1 MLKLFRK
8 IKKDNRGS
16 AIVVVIIALAFVGI
30 LSATAMWMSMA
41 NYRMKA
47 TDKGIKGNFYSAETV
62 FEQIVAGLQGVSSDA
77 AADAYRKVMQNYV
90 TSTGEEERYSRFVK
104 FYKDALIQELKS
116 STDPGKYK
124 KDMIYGFLDDELQKK
139 LDPSNPAY
147 VTTDGNSLTMS
158 EVLEKSA
165 DTLDFITLKD
175 FELKFTDSNGYYSV
189 IKTDI
194 MISAP
199 DMSFT
204 MSAAMPDVFKYAIIA
219 DEELVNNTAGNANI
233 NGNVYVG
240 EKGMALNGGTMTIDN
255 ADYVISMGDVKLTT
269 TNSKLNIKHTDAAV
283 NTQFWARDIDISTPA
298 RRQKG
303 GILDID
309 ADIFVE
315 DDLTLQSPG
324 SKVTLKGKYSGY
336 GNSTTDAS
344 GSSAIMINNLNNDID
359 MSGLSEL
366 TVAGGSFVDLSSYY
380 KDTDVRRLYDEIVS
394 GTTISVNDIPM
405 GESIAVKSDQVA
417 FLVPEE
423 CVWITAE
430 KSRTSFTQ
438 NPVVWSD
445 SGYIELLDR
454 YCDGHDD
461 EAIAKVTDGM
471 SGQPGKKLYQVMLD
485 QELKNGKT
493 LSAYVNSTSDIVRVF
508 STKGSGSTEKLLYY
522 YMKMSPENA
531 RKFIQEYYGD
541 NTEKM
546 KEYFAVYIEGG
557 DKLALP
563 EKLNISGTYLAGS
576 INGVAVSD
584 NKIKGSTVNT
594 ADEKKKMDDSVQTY
608 RSIIK
613 SLTEK
618 LVEGG
623 YENTTFDTAAR
634 ESHVFQN
641 IIDES
646 KVNTFLGAASGVTKK
661 FTLDDGYYAM
671 LTNVDDY
678 VYPSGSDNDKC
689 RLIIAM
695 GNVEVKND
703 FTGVLFAKG
712 KVTISGGDCTV
723 TNIERDVT
731 NEARS
736 QLVRVLQCR
745 YGHEGPSKENVIPL
759 EMFTDGSK
767 YVLAGTQ
774 ITPREDAGTVSEKV
788 DVLDTVNYKNWI
800 KK

>member
-1 MLKLFRK
+1 MLRFIRT
-8 IKKDNRGS
+8 IKRDNKGS
-16 AIVVVIIALAFVGI
+16 AIVVVIIALAFVGV
-30 LSATAMWMSMA
+30 LSVTAMWMSMA

-47 TDKGIKGNFYSAETV
+47 TDKGIKGNFYTAETV

-77 AADAYRKVMQNYV
+77 AAEAYRKVMQNYV

-104 FYKDALIQELKS
+104 FYKDALIMELKT

-124 KDMIYGFLDDELQKK
+124 SDMIYGFLDDDLKKK
-139 LDPSNPAY
+139 LDPSDPAY

-158 EVLEKSA
+158 GVMEKSS

-199 DMSFT
+199 DMAFT
-204 MSAAMPDVFKYAIIA
+204 MSAAMPEVFKYAIIA
-219 DEELVNNTAGNANI
+219 DDGIINNAAGNSNVKGNIYAGEDGIELV
-233 NGNVYVG
+233 
-240 EKGMALNGGTMTIDN
+240 GGAMTVDN
-255 ADYVISMGDVKLTT
+255 AGYVISMGDVKLTA
-269 TNSKLNIKHTDAAV
+269 TNSKLNIKQSDASV
-283 NTQFWARDIDISTPA
+283 STQFWARDIDISTPA
-298 RRQKG
+298 RRQRG
-303 GILDID
+303 GALDIN
-309 ADIFVE
+309 ADIYVE

-324 SKVTLKGKYSGY
+324 SNIILKGKYSGY
-336 GNSTTDAS
+336 GNSTTDAA
-344 GSSAIMINNLNNDID
+344 GSSAIMVNNLNNNID

-366 TVAGGSFVDLSSYY
+366 TVAGGSFIDLSSYY
-380 KDTDVRRLYDEIVS
+380 RDADVRRLYDQMES

-405 GESIAVKSDQVA
+405 GESIAVKSDQIA

-423 CVWITAE
+423 CIWVTSEKNSTA
-430 KSRTSFTQ
+430 FTQ

-445 SGYIELLDR
+445 IEYSNLISR
-454 YCDGHDD
+454 YCEGDTNK
-461 EAIAKVTDGM
+461 ITDGM
-471 SGQPGKKLYQVMLD
+471 SGQTGKTLYQVMLD
-485 QELKNGKT
+485 KELKNGRT
-493 LSAYVNSTSDIVRVF
+493 LSAYINSTSDIVRVF

-531 RKFIQEYYGD
+531 KTFIQEYYGE
-541 NTEKM
+541 NSEKM

-563 EKLNISGTYLAGS
+563 EKINTSGTFLAGS
-576 INGVAVSD
+576 INGVPVSD
-584 NKIKGSTVNT
+584 NKIKGSTVNS
-594 ADEKKKMDDSVQTY
+594 AEEKKKLDDSIQAN
-608 RSIIK
+608 RRIIK

-641 IIDES
+641 IINET
-646 KVNTFLGAASGVTKK
+646 KVNSFLGAPSGVTAK
-661 FTLDDGYYAM
+661 FTLDDGYYAII
-671 LTNVDDY
+671 TNSDY
-678 VYPSGSDNDKC
+678 AYPSGSDNDKC

-695 GNVEVKND
+695 DDLEIKGD
-703 FTGVLFAKG
+703 FKGVLFAKG
-712 KVTISGGDCTV
+712 KVTIDGDHTI
-723 TNIERDVT
+723 TNVEKDVT
-731 NEARS
+731 NESVS

-745 YGHEGPSKENVIPL
+745 YGGLDPMKENIVPL
-759 EMFTDGSK
+759 DMFIDGSE

-774 ITPREDAGTVSEKV
+774 ITPRDDAGTLSEKV
-788 DVLDTVNYKNWI
+788 NVIDTVNYKNWI

>member
-1 MLKLFRK
+1 MHRLINT
-8 IKKDNRGS
+8 IKKDNKGS
-16 AIVVVIIALAFVGI
+16 AIVVVIIALAFVGV
-30 LSATAMWMSMA
+30 LSVTAMWMSMA

-47 TDKGIKGNFYSAETV
+47 TDKGIKGNFYTAETV

-90 TSTGEEERYSRFVK
+90 TSTGGEERYSRFVK
-104 FYKDALIQELKS
+104 FYKDALIMELKT

-124 KDMIYGFLDDELQKK
+124 SDMIYSFLDDDLKEK
-139 LDPSNPAY
+139 LDPSDPAY

-158 EVLEKSA
+158 GVMEKSS

-199 DMSFT
+199 DMAFT
-204 MSAAMPDVFKYAIIA
+204 MSAAMPEVFKYAIIA
-219 DEELVNNTAGNANI
+219 DEGLINNAAGNSNI
-233 NGNVYVG
+233 NGNLYAG
-240 EKGMALNGGTMTIDN
+240 EEGIELIGGGMTVDN
-255 ADYVISMGDVKLTT
+255 AGYVISMGDVKLTA
-269 TNSKLNIKHTDAAV
+269 TNSKLNIKQSDASV
-283 NTQFWARDIDISTPA
+283 STQFWARDIDISTPA

-303 GILDID
+303 GALDIN
-309 ADIFVE
+309 ADIYVE

-324 SKVTLKGKYSGY
+324 SEITLEGKYSGY
-336 GNSTTDAS
+336 GNSTTDAA
-344 GSSAIMINNLNNDID
+344 GSSAIMVNNLNNNID

-366 TVAGGSFVDLSSYY
+366 TVAGGSFIDLSSYY
-380 KDTDVRRLYDEIVS
+380 RDTDVRRLYNQTKT
-394 GTTISVNDIPM
+394 GTISVNDIPM
-405 GESIAVKSDQVA
+405 GESIAIKSDQIA

-423 CVWITAE
+423 CIWVTPD
-430 KSRTSFTQ
+430 KNRTTFTQ

-445 SGYIELLDR
+445 REYKSLLDR
-454 YCDGHDD
+454 YCGGHD
-461 EAIAKVTDGM
+461 EAAANLVTDGM
-471 SGQPGKKLYQVMLD
+471 SGQTGKKLYQVMLD
-485 QELKNGKT
+485 KELKNGRT
-493 LSAYVNSTSDIVRVF
+493 LSAYINSTSDIVRVF
-508 STKGSGSTEKLLYY
+508 STKGSGSSEKLLYY

-531 RKFIQEYYGD
+531 KTFIQEYYGE
-541 NTEKM
+541 NSEKM

-563 EKLNISGTYLAGS
+563 EKINMSGTYLAGS

-584 NKIKGSTVNT
+584 NKIKGSTINS
-594 ADEKKKMDDSVQTY
+594 AEERKKLDDSIQAN
-608 RSIIK
+608 RRIIK

-646 KVNTFLGAASGVTKK
+646 KVNSFLGAASGVTKR
-661 FTLDDGYYAM
+661 FTLDDGYYAII
-671 LTNVDDY
+671 TNSDY
-678 VYPSGSDNDKC
+678 VYPSVGDNDKC

-695 GNVEVKND
+695 GNLEVNGD
-703 FTGVLFAKG
+703 FTGVMFAKG
-712 KVTISGGDCTV
+712 IVTISGDQTI
-723 TNIERDVT
+723 TNVEKDVT
-731 NEARS
+731 NESTS

-745 YGHEGPSKENVIPL
+745 YGMEGPAKENIVPL
-759 EMFTDGSK
+759 DMFIDGSE

-774 ITPREDAGTVSEKV
+774 ITPREDAGTLSEKV
-788 DVLDTVNYKNWI
+788 NVIDTVNYKNWI